1 MTVRA
6 MLRVGVLTA
15 VVVAAMGG
23 CEGNQQSQ
31 SKSKLPL
38 MGEVEG
44 LVTLP
49 FRILD
54 GSQPNET
61 TNRPVTAE
69 PRRPDLAAPSVKDF
83 LAVCDIMARDLVMS
97 SLVQSAK
104 TPIVVEIRPIE
115 NKTEAQVDLTIYP
128 QTIRGMILKS
138 GSNRI
143 VFRDETARRDILAE
157 RSHQTDEPVAVDYE
171 ATTDT
176 AGGTAGAKAPTT
188 KSENETSKLKV
199 KKSSEVSGRI
209 AETDYF
215 LKGFIYAVT
224 ESEEGAKAKDF
235 RYFRFQFRLTD
246 ARSGLVVWENDY
258 EVKKQKSP
266 AEDQTAVRDRPR

>member
-1 MTVRA
+1 MRVSA
-6 MLRVGVLTA
+6 LLRVCVLTA
-15 VVVAAMGG
+15 ILAAAMGG
-23 CEGNQQSQ
+23 CGGEQQ

-38 MGEVEG
+38 MSEVEG

-97 SLVQSAK
+97 NVVQLARE
-104 TPIVVEIRPIE
+104 PVVVEIRPIE
-115 NKTEAQVDLTIYP
+115 NKTEAAVDLTIYP

-138 GSNRI
+138 GSNRV
-143 VFRDETARRDILAE
+143 VFRDETVRRDIVAE
-157 RSHQTDEPVAVDYE
+157 RSQQTDEPVTVDYE

-176 AGGTAGAKAPTT
+176 ATGTANAKAPTT
-188 KSENETSKLKV
+188 RSENETGKLKV
-199 KKSSEVSGRI
+199 KKSSEVSSRI
-209 AETDYF
+209 AATDYF

-224 ESEEGAKAKDF
+224 EGEDGAKAKDLQ
-235 RYFRFQFRLTD
+235 YFRFQFRLTD

-266 AEDQTAVRDRPR
+266 PADQTAARDRPR